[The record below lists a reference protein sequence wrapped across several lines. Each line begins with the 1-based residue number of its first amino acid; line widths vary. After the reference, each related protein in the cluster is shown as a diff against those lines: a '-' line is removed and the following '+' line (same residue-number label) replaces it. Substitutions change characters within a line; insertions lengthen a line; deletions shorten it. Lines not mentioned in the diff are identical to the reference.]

1 MKRKTLTLKKKE
13 AAKEQGA
20 TSEERKDSKEREQ
33 QDDIQEWTSEG
44 GSLGLPALDKG
55 EE

>member
-13 AAKEQGA
+13 APKDQDTA
-20 TSEERKDSKEREQ
+20 SESQDTQEDEPQNDTQ
-33 QDDIQEWTSEG
+33 QWSSEG
-44 GSLGLPALDKG
+44 GSLGPPALDEG

>member
-13 AAKEQGA
+13 APKDQDA
-20 TSEERKDSKEREQ
+20 TSEQQDTKEDEL

-44 GSLGLPALDKG
+44 GSLGPHALDKG